1 MVIYENTTLVL
12 TEQSTFSV
20 EVSENVINDNN
31 DEYFI
36 IILHYSITSFVLL
49 MIIYYV
55 YLMSYDWCI
64 QKYNE
69 YLENNYKKK
78 KEYAYQQTI

>member
-36 IILHYSITSFVLL
+36 IILLYSLTSFFLL
-49 MIIYYV
+49 LIIYYV